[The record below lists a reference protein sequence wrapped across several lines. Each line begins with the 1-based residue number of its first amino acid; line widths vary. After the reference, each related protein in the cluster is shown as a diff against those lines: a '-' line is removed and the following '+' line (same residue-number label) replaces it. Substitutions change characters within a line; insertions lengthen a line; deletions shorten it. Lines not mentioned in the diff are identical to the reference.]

1 MAYEV
6 KLDLTEEEFM
16 PKDLIVILNDLEYEI
31 LKKMRVVE
39 GEDGEKLRN
48 LFRLY
53 VSTIPELKS
62 SEYALKRVEKK
73 AVIDEH
79 LRNVWAEY
87 ELTDF
92 PTEHWTEEKVNT
104 LISELIEINVLV
116 KVGEKQYIP
125 SNKFRSLFKMLLHDI
140 TTENKDMDEY
150 SAACVATIQ
159 LLMEF
164 SVETLSKETI
174 KDGTIYINEG
184 WMFVYSTAM
193 KKARDFMATKKL
205 FPGAQMPMAKAP

>member
-1 MAYEV
+1 
-6 KLDLTEEEFM
+6 M

-73 AVIDEH
+73 EAIDEH

-87 ELTDF
+87 ELTDS
-92 PTEHWTEEKVNT
+92 PTEKWTEEKVNK
-104 LISELIEINVLV
+104 LILELIEINVLV

-184 WMFVYSTAM
+184 WMFVYSTAI
-193 KKARDFMATKKL
+193 KKARDFMVTKKL
-205 FPGAQMPMAKAP
+205 FPGAQMPVAKAR

>member
-1 MAYEV
+1 
-6 KLDLTEEEFM
+6 M
-16 PKDLIVILNDLEYEI
+16 PKDLIVTLNDLEYEI

-73 AVIDEH
+73 DKIDEH
-79 LRNVWAEY
+79 LKNVWDEY
-87 ELTDF
+87 ELTDS
-92 PTEHWTEEKVNT
+92 PTENWSEEKVNK
-104 LISELIEINVLV
+104 LIFELTQIKI
-116 KVGEKQYIP
+116 GEKQFIP

-140 TTENKDMDEY
+140 TTESMDIDEY
-150 SAACVATIQ
+150 SAACIATIQ

-164 SVETLSKETI
+164 GVETLSNETI
-174 KDGTIYINEG
+174 RDGTIFINEG
-184 WMFVYSTAM
+184 WMFVYSTAI
-193 KKARDFMATKKL
+193 KNARDFMKSKKL
-205 FPGAQMPMAKAP
+205 FPEAEIPVPTAR

>member
-1 MAYEV
+1 MSKELKV
-6 KLDLTEEEFM
+6 T
-16 PKDLIVILNDLEYEI
+16 LNDLEYEI
-31 LKKMRVVE
+31 LKEIRVVE
-39 GEDGEKLRN
+39 GEDGDKLRN

-53 VSTIPELKS
+53 ISTIPELKS

-73 AVIDEH
+73 EVIDEH
-79 LRNVWAEY
+79 LRNVWGEY

-92 PTEHWTEEKVNT
+92 PAEQWSEEKVNK
-104 LISELIEINVLV
+104 LISDLIDINAIV

-140 TTENKDMDEY
+140 TTESRDIDEY
-150 SAACVATIQ
+150 SAACIATIQ

-174 KDGTIYINEG
+174 RDGTIFINEG
-184 WMFVYSTAM
+184 WMFVYSTAIKNAREFM
-193 KKARDFMATKKL
+193 KTKKL
-205 FPGAQMPMAKAP
+205 FPGAEVP

>member
-1 MAYEV
+1 
-6 KLDLTEEEFM
+6 M

-73 AVIDEH
+73 EAIDEH

-87 ELTDF
+87 ELTDS
-92 PTEHWTEEKVNT
+92 PTEHWNEEKVNK
-104 LISELIEINVLV
+104 LVLELIEINVMV

-164 SVETLSKETI
+164 SVETFSKETI

-205 FPGAQMPMAKAP
+205 FPGAQMPVAKTP

>member
-1 MAYEV
+1 
-6 KLDLTEEEFM
+6 M
-16 PKDLIVILNDLEYEI
+16 PKDLKVTLNDLEYEI

-73 AVIDEH
+73 EVIDEH
-79 LRNVWAEY
+79 LQNVWGEY

-92 PTEHWTEEKVNT
+92 PTEQWNEEKINKLV
-104 LISELIEINVLV
+104 SELIQINAIV

-140 TTENKDMDEY
+140 TTESKDMDEY
-150 SAACVATIQ
+150 SAACVASIQ
-159 LLMEF
+159 LFMEF
-164 SVETLSKETI
+164 GVETLSKETI
-174 KDGTIYINEG
+174 RDGTIFINEG
-184 WMFVYSTAM
+184 WMFVYATAVKNAREFM
-193 KKARDFMATKKL
+193 KTKKL
-205 FPGAQMPMAKAP
+205 FPEAEIPVQTVP

>member
-1 MAYEV
+1 
-6 KLDLTEEEFM
+6 M
-16 PKDLIVILNDLEYEI
+16 PKELTVTLNDLEYEI

-53 VSTIPELKS
+53 ISTIPELKS
-62 SEYALKRVEKK
+62 SEYALRRTEKK
-73 AVIDEH
+73 EIIEEH
-79 LRNVWAEY
+79 LKNVWAEY

-92 PTEHWTEEKVNT
+92 PTEHWNEEKVNK
-104 LISELIEINVLV
+104 LISELCDVNVMI

-125 SNKFRSLFKMLLHDI
+125 SNKFRSVFKMLLHDI
-140 TTENKDMDEY
+140 TTESRDMDEY

-164 SVETLSKETI
+164 SAEALSKDSI
-174 KDGTIYINEG
+174 RDGTIFINEG

-193 KKARDFMATKKL
+193 KNAREFMKTKKL
-205 FPGAQMPMAKAP
+205 FPGAQVPVQRA

>member
-1 MAYEV
+1 
-6 KLDLTEEEFM
+6 M
-16 PKDLIVILNDLEYEI
+16 PKDLIVTLNDLEYEI
-31 LKKMRVVE
+31 LKKLKVVE

-73 AVIDEH
+73 EAIDEH

-87 ELTDF
+87 EQTDF
-92 PTEHWTEEKVNT
+92 PTEQWNEEKVNK
-104 LISELIEINVLV
+104 LISNLSEINALA
-116 KVGEKQYIP
+116 KVGDKQYIP

-140 TTENKDMDEY
+140 TTESKDMDEY

-174 KDGTIYINEG
+174 RDGTIYINEG
-184 WMFVYSTAM
+184 WMFVYATAIKNAREFM
-193 KKARDFMATKKL
+193 KTKKL
-205 FPGAQMPMAKAP
+205 FPEAEMPVQSAT